1 MDKLI
6 KKAKDLSDQL
16 DTTMRKLNQILDD
29 GGITFVHFSM
39 LDGDGLVLINER
51 TLGEE
56 FGLTKDVEK
65 MTSKAEVIKFLRKA
79 QEEDDDKGEKIKND
93 NENI

>member
-1 MDKLI
+1 MNKLI
-6 KKAKDLSDQL
+6 KKVKDLSDQL

-29 GGITFVHFSM
+29 GGITFVRFSM

-56 FGLTKDVEK
+56 FGLTKDIEK

-79 QEEDDDKGEKIKND
+79 QEEDDDNG
-93 NENI
+93 